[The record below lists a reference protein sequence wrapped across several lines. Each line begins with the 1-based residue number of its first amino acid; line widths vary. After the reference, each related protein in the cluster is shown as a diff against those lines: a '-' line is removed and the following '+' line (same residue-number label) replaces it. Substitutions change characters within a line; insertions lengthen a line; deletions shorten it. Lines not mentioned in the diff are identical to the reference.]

1 MIYRAELSH
10 HDLHA
15 GYFGGPW
22 LKPPRHR
29 APAHTPGR
37 ERRRD
42 IDRLMTELFHLGAL
56 GKEDQLGTM
65 NLITA
70 EKRRRAYSLVKEGG
84 PVSLAR
90 PGQKTVVVD
99 NPDPFIQK
107 MTPTGLD
114 NPGQS
119 ASDTYTVSYH
129 GQAHSHMDSLGIVLW
144 RQDGQR
150 SSAWGYFSWFFRL
163 ARLYTLP
170 ISIIRLEVRVEAT
183 SWLPAYDLD
192 NGLACAGQHGQ
203 SK

>member
-84 PVSLAR
+84 TVSLAR

-114 NPGQS
+114 KSGTVRFRHLHGFVSRTGSQS
-119 ASDTYTVSYH
+119 H
-129 GQAHSHMDSLGIVLW
+129 GFTGHSFMAAGWTTEFRMGLFFLVFPTCQIIY
-144 RQDGQR
+144 
-150 SSAWGYFSWFFRL
+150 SA
-163 ARLYTLP
+163 
-170 ISIIRLEVRVEAT
+170 
-183 SWLPAYDLD
+183 DLD
-192 NGLACAGQHGQ
+192 NSARGA
-203 SK
+203 S

>member
-84 PVSLAR
+84 TVSLAR

-129 GQAHSHMDSLGIVLW
+129 GRAHSHSHMDSLGHSFMAAGWTTEFRTGLFFLVFPTCQIIY
-144 RQDGQR
+144 
-150 SSAWGYFSWFFRL
+150 SA
-163 ARLYTLP
+163 
-170 ISIIRLEVRVEAT
+170 
-183 SWLPAYDLD
+183 DLD
-192 NGLACAGQHGQ
+192 NSARGA
-203 SK
+203 S